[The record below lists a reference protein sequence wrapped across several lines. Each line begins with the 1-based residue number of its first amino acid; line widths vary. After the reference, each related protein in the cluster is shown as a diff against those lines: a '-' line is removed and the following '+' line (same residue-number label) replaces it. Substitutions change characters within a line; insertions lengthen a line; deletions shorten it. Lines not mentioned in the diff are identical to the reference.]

1 MVIHSAEFYAVSPF
15 LDENGF
21 SFESHDDDDF
31 LQERLS

>member
-1 MVIHSAEFYAVSPF
+1 MVIHSIEFYVKSSF

-21 SFESHDDDDF
+21 SFESHDDDF

>member
-1 MVIHSAEFYAVSPF
+1 MAIHSAEFYAVSSF

-21 SFESHDDDDF
+21 SFESHDDDF